1 MNKENMT
8 AVLQVV
14 MFKLNDNLSETE
26 MQEMGFASLKTI
38 RTGLKLYDF
47 LSKQEQTQ

>member
-1 MNKENMT
+1 MDNQNIT

-14 MFKLNDNLSETE
+14 LFKVKDKLSETE

-47 LSKQEQTQ
+47 LSKQENTQ